1 MKIVVTGGI
10 GSGKSTVCQAL
21 ITRLPGYELVS
32 ADEMV
37 HELYAQ
43 NAQFRADLVKR
54 FGTAERKEVS
64 AVVFASPERRL
75 ELITLSWA
83 YLAQAVEAVF
93 EKANVVFEFPL
104 FFEQPHWLDR
114 PDAVVVVGCDAATQ
128 RARVM
133 ARDGISEE
141 QFEAI
146 KRAQLPLEEK
156 VKEADF
162 FIDTTDRFMVESYI
176 ASVATRLKARA
187 ERLAHV

>member
-21 ITRLPGYELVS
+21 ITLLPGYELVS

-37 HELYAQ
+37 HDLYAQ
-43 NAQFRADLVKR
+43 NAQFRAELAKR
-54 FGTAERKEVS
+54 FGTAERKDVS
-64 AVVFASPERRL
+64 AIVFANPGRRL

-83 YLAQAVEAVF
+83 YLAQAVETVF
-93 EKANVVFEFPL
+93 EKSNVIFEFPL

-114 PDAVVVVGCDAATQ
+114 PDAVVVVGCDDATQ

-141 QFEAI
+141 RFEAI
-146 KRAQLPLEEK
+146 KRAQLPLEAK

-176 ASVATRLKARA
+176 SSVATRLKARA
-187 ERLAHV
+187 ESLAHA

>member
-32 ADEMV
+32 ADQMV
-37 HELYAQ
+37 HDLYAQ

-64 AVVFASPERRL
+64 AVVFANPERRL

-93 EKANVVFEFPL
+93 EKTNVIFEFPL

-114 PDAVVVVGCDAATQ
+114 PDAVVVVGCDEATQ

-141 QFEAI
+141 RFEAI

-162 FIDTTDRFMVESYI
+162 FIDTTDRFTVESYI
-176 ASVATRLKARA
+176 SSVATRLKARA
-187 ERLAHV
+187 EKLAHA

>member
-37 HELYAQ
+37 HDLYAQ
-43 NAQFRADLVKR
+43 NARFRAELVKR
-54 FGTAERKEVS
+54 FGTAERKDVS
-64 AVVFASPERRL
+64 AIVFANPERRL

-83 YLAQAVEAVF
+83 YLAQAVETVF
-93 EKANVVFEFPL
+93 EKNNVIFEFPL

-114 PDAVVVVGCDAATQ
+114 PDAVVVVGCDDATQ

-133 ARDGISEE
+133 ARDGIGEE

-176 ASVATRLKARA
+176 SSVATRLKARA
-187 ERLAHV
+187 ERLAHA